1 MSEPNRIQRRHPIMN
16 LQEVADYLKVSV
28 TTVYRMAQKGRIPGI
43 KVGRQ
48 WRFQQADIYNLFVQQ
63 YYQSTAKPTEKK

>member
-1 MSEPNRIQRRHPIMN
+1 MN

-28 TTVYRMAQKGRIPGI
+28 TTVYRMAQQGRIPGI

-48 WRFQQADIYNLFVQQ
+48 WRFRQEDIYNLFVQQ
-63 YYQSTAKPTEKK
+63 YYQKMKKPTDATLRSSTLRSTRKK